1 MAKFYKGMPR
11 PAGAGRKKGT
21 PKIAPRSRSA
31 RPRTRVPCLYSSGC
45 GTCAGHGTW
54 LDADVHPWPATT
66 RGAADNRS
74 PSASAGSLARSKA
87 LESFLGS

>member
-1 MAKFYKGMPR
+1 VAVR
-11 PAGAGRKKGT
+11 V
-21 PKIAPRSRSA
+21 SA
-31 RPRTRVPCLYSSGC
+31 RRVARSLRMGAL
-45 GTCAGHGTW
+45 AGGLEIEG

-74 PSASAGSLARSKA
+74 PSASAGSLARSRA